1 MRTITKELF
10 KNTPLFQALSESI
23 LVLDGAM
30 GTQIQSYELEESDFK
45 GQQLKDHTNTL
56 KGNNDILCLTQPTII
71 KEIYDTYLQA
81 GTDIITT
88 NTFNATKISQADY
101 GTDHLVYDINYE
113 GAKIAREKADE
124 WTKRTPDKPRF
135 VVGSLGPTKKM
146 GSLSPNINDP
156 SYRTASFDDFR
167 DNYEE
172 QILGLLEGG
181 ADLLIIETITDLLN
195 VRAALVAADK
205 VFQKKDKA
213 LPIMI
218 SATLIDTSGRILS
231 GHGLDAFL
239 AAVKSDYV
247 ISLGLNCSFGA
258 KDLIP
263 YIEKLSENQD
273 LFISVHPNAGMPDEE
288 GHYGELPEDT
298 AKLLETLIKHQQVN
312 ILGGCCGTTPKHIE
326 KIAQGIKGHKPR
338 PIPLLADNISFV
350 GTEMVSLNKG
360 TPLLSVAD
368 ALASS
373 ISDDYI
379 EALDDEDYDSVIDE
393 LKDLLEDNYDLLKI
407 NLDSLDNTQD
417 VMDHLLKYI
426 ASEPSVSKY
435 PLVIE
440 SSEWMIIETALK
452 AIQGRFIINYL
463 GTETDETLIKE
474 HHDFINNYGSLCP
487 TDMGSPNTDIEANKP
502 LIGIMNLDHIDE
514 LLLDKHPLLKKAK
527 EDGKKLIIY
536 DPRYV

>member
-124 WTKRTPDKPRF
+124 WTKRTPNKPRF

-338 PIPLLADNISFV
+338 PIPLLPDNISLA

-417 VMDHLLKYI
+417 VMNHLLKYM
-426 ASEPSVSKY
+426 ASEPSISKY

-440 SSEWMIIETALK
+440 SSNWPVIETALK

-487 TDMGSPNTDIEANKP
+487 IDESRPNTDIESNSHPIKM
-502 LIGIMNLDHIDE
+502 MNLKHADE
-514 LLLDKHPLLKKAK
+514 VFLDQHPLLKKAK
-527 EDGKKLIIY
+527 ENGKELIIY

>member
-45 GQQLKDHTNTL
+45 GQQLNDHTNTI
-56 KGNNDILCLTQPTII
+56 KGNNDILCLTQSTII

-135 VVGSLGPTKKM
+135 VVGSLGPTKKWVHF
-146 GSLSPNINDP
+146 PNINDP

-167 DNYEE
+167 ENYEE

-195 VRAALVAADK
+195 VRAALVAADR
-205 VFQKKDKA
+205 VFKKKDKV

-231 GHGLDAFL
+231 GHNLGAFL

-263 YIEKLSENQD
+263 YIEKLSEDQD

-338 PIPLLADNISFV
+338 PIPLLPDNISLA
-350 GTEMVSLNKG
+350 GTEMVSLNKD
-360 TPLLSVAD
+360 TPLLSIAD
-368 ALASS
+368 ALISS

-379 EALDDEDYDSVIDE
+379 EALKDEDYDSVIDE
-393 LKDLLEDNYDLLKI
+393 LKDLLEDDYDLLKI
-407 NLDSLDNTQD
+407 NLDGLDNSQD
-417 VMDHLLKYI
+417 AMDHLLKYM
-426 ASEPSVSKY
+426 ASEPSISKY

-440 SSEWMIIETALK
+440 SSDWMVIETALK
-452 AIQGRFIINYL
+452 AIQGRFIVNYL
-463 GTETDETLIKE
+463 GTETDENLIKE
-474 HHDFINNYGSLCP
+474 HRDFINNYGGIRP
-487 TDMGSPNTDIEANKP
+487 TDMGSTNTDIEANSHPIKM
-502 LIGIMNLDHIDE
+502 MNLKYADKVFLDE
-514 LLLDKHPLLKKAK
+514 HPLLKKAK
-527 EDGKKLIIY
+527 EDGKELIIC